1 MYFLIFFFVLFVN
14 FCVLS
19 VKSLHIL
26 LILFFSKANME
37 YILINEVLF
46 MNWRN
51 KFSNFMYGRYGI
63 DNLSRFT
70 LGLTFVL
77 CILSFFIHGRLN
89 GLLSFLILVSIII
102 IYFRMFSRNIY
113 KRAAENEKFL
123 KFTGRFKN
131 SRQNAEKYATQRKY
145 YKFFKCPGCG
155 QKIRIPKGH
164 GKIEI
169 RCPKC
174 NTRFIKRS

>member
-1 MYFLIFFFVLFVN
+1 
-14 FCVLS
+14 
-19 VKSLHIL
+19 
-26 LILFFSKANME
+26 
-37 YILINEVLF
+37 

-63 DNLSRFT
+63 DNLSRFM
-70 LGLTFVL
+70 LGFTFVL
-77 CILSFFIHGRLN
+77 CILSFFIRGRLN
-89 GLLSFLILVSIII
+89 GLLSFLIFVSIII

-113 KRAAENEKFL
+113 KRAAE
-123 KFTGRFKN
+123 RFKN